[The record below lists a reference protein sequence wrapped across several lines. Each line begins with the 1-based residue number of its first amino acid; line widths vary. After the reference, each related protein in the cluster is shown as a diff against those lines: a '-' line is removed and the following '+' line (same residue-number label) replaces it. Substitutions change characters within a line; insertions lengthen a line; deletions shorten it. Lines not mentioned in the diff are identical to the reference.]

1 MAYNPWVR
9 VSELSISYPS
19 FQWGAIANPDE
30 ININNSE
37 IVNKLNS
44 LINKFN
50 EMFSSDE
57 LPYPDGCVKT
67 RHYADGS
74 IIDSKISITAN
85 IAQDKINSVTG
96 WISTSLDIANNNAIL
111 ALNTANSAEEKANNS
126 LAIAYD
132 ASIVA
137 NNALGVAEDAST
149 VANNALA
156 VADSLYTNRGRIAEL
171 TVNHLLTGDFLSG
184 DAEIFYTDIV
194 EDKIEFIQAFRNDGK
209 PTVQYTT
216 VYGEPLY
223 WETEVQELMTRY
235 VTNYPVMVHQYDA
248 SVIFSVKVENV
259 ADQIG
264 QLRIPV
270 MTFGNGDGTTAL
282 SSKGRV
288 YKGRTGLIFEYFK
301 SNTGD
306 RLAVELNND
315 GIQFHGYPTIFTGT
329 SEPAENLGK
338 DGDIYVKF

>member
-50 EMFSSDE
+50 EMFSFDE

-85 IAQDKINSVTG
+85 IAQDKINSITG
-96 WISTSLDIANNNAIL
+96 WISNSLDTANNDAIL
-111 ALNTANSAEEKANNS
+111 ALNTANSAEEKANNA
-126 LAIAYD
+126 LT
-132 ASIVA
+132 VA
-137 NNALGVAEDAST
+137 NNALGVAEEGVIISET
-149 VANNALA
+149 VIVDN
-156 VADSLYTNRGRIAEL
+156 LYANRGRIAEL

-184 DAEIFYTDIV
+184 DTEIFYTDIV

-209 PTVQYTT
+209 PMVQYTT
-216 VYGEPLY
+216 LYGEPLY
-223 WETEVQELMTRY
+223 WETEVQELMTRE
-235 VTNYPVMVHQYDA
+235 VTNYPVMVYQYDA
-248 SVIFSVKVENV
+248 SVVFSVNVENV
-259 ADQIG
+259 VDQIG

-270 MTFGNGDGTTAL
+270 MTFGRGDGTTAL

-301 SNTGD
+301 SNTED
-306 RLAVELNND
+306 RLAVELNDD

-329 SEPAENLGK
+329 SEPVENLGK